1 MSTALR
7 KLQKRAPKFKEAIA
21 RAHEVL
27 RKIEQPSKTGL
38 ESGGVGF
45 DTFEF
50 DTAAEGLARGEVEG
64 VFATPGGAMFEAI
77 VRSTLRPSFYM
88 SKDRV
93 LSRRE
98 GLSDLAGQLMEGMD
112 LDFDDRAL
120 FDANRDMLETR
131 AQSAGRLNL
140 FNGFREY
147 AGTGWLVDEHVVVT
161 NRHVASLFA
170 RRWMADQWDFQDGQ
184 FDRKVEVR
192 LNPLEQIDTPNDP
205 VRSAVATEILWVAG
219 PGEPDM
225 AFLRVHAPAAEPIPL
240 ASGQPKDESP
250 VAVVGYPERDPR
262 DNPERLIVSFFG
274 EEFGVKRFAP
284 GRVMS
289 SDAWTLEHDASTLG
303 GNSGSVV
310 LAMETGEAIGLHFA
324 GAAQERNLAVPADT
338 VAAALR
344 RLTTS
349 LAMPAIAGDIGV
361 GEIEASNADD
371 FADREGYDRGF
382 LGEDVPVPALG
393 ASEADL
399 APLKGGGTELRYCH
413 FSVWQS
419 RSRRLPLL
427 TAVNIDGSRLRRIPR
442 EGRWR
447 LDGRLDPAHQIG
459 NALYRKNPL
468 DKGHMVRRLDPCWA
482 EDLADE
488 ATVLKAQADTFHYTN
503 SVPQHKDLNQRDW
516 AGLED
521 YLLDASQDYGFRLNV
536 MTGPVFREDDRSL
549 REQDGA
555 GEIAIPRE
563 FWKVAVMRR
572 QDDGALSATGY
583 VLSHGELIRGLTEA
597 EFVLGE
603 YETYQVPLR
612 LIEEATGFDF
622 GVLRNADP
630 LNVDR
635 MREAAFGA
643 QVRRVR
649 GSRDL
654 KLRQVTPR

>member
-1 MSTALR
+1 MPTALKR
-7 KLQKRAPKFKEAIA
+7 LQDRDPKFREALAQA
-21 RAHEVL
+21 REVL
-27 RKIEQPSKTGL
+27 GKIAQPEATGI
-38 ESGGVGF
+38 ESASVAF
-45 DTFEF
+45 DLSEIEG
-50 DTAAEGLARGEVEG
+50 AAEVLDRGEAESVL
-64 VFATPGGAMFEAI
+64 ATPGDAMVEAI

-88 SKDRV
+88 SNDRV
-93 LSRRE
+93 LSQRE
-98 GLSDLAGQLMEGMD
+98 GLSNLARQLMDGMD

-120 FDANRDMLETR
+120 FDAKRGMLEAR
-131 AQSAGRLNL
+131 ARSAGRLDL

-147 AGTGWLVDEHVVVT
+147 AGTGWLVDESVVVT
-161 NRHVASLFA
+161 NRHVAGLFA
-170 RRWMADQWDFQDGQ
+170 RRWMADQWEFQDGQ
-184 FDRKVEVR
+184 FDRRVEVR
-192 LNPLEQIDTPNDP
+192 LNPLEQIDTANDP
-205 VRSAVATEILWVAG
+205 VRSAIVTEILWVAG

-225 AFLRVHAPAAEPIPL
+225 AFLRVHAPGAEPIPL
-240 ASGQPKDESP
+240 AASQPKGESP

-262 DNPERLIVSFFG
+262 DNPEHLIVSFFG

-289 SDAWTLEHDASTLG
+289 SDAWMLEHDASTLG

-349 LAMPAIAGDIGV
+349 LAMPAIAGDIGA
-361 GEIEASNADD
+361 GGTEASGADD
-371 FADREGYDRGF
+371 FADREGYERGF
-382 LGEDVPVPALG
+382 LGRDVAPPAPG
-393 ASEADL
+393 AWEADL
-399 APLKGGGTELRYCH
+399 APVEGGGTELRYCH

-427 TAVNIDGSRLRRIPR
+427 TAVNIDGSRLRRLPR

-482 EDLADE
+482 EDIADE

-521 YLLDASQDYGFRLNV
+521 YLLDASQDFGFRLGV

-549 REQDGA
+549 KEQDGA

-563 FWKVAVMRR
+563 FWKVAVMCS
-572 QDDGALSATGY
+572 QDDGALSTTGY
-583 VLSHGELIRGLTEA
+583 VLSHGEMIRGLTEA

-612 LIEEATGFDF
+612 LIEEATGLDF
-622 GVLRNADP
+622 GTLKDGDP
-630 LNVDR
+630 LNVAT

-643 QVRRVR
+643 EVRRVR

-654 KLRQVTPR
+654 TLRPVTPR